1 VSPQGFVEAST
12 LRAFPCHHN
21 KVPLTTRWQ
30 EAKINP
36 RWDAWPLVGVATGAA
51 SGFDVLDI
59 DLPEGVAWYDANF
72 DALPTT
78 RAHTTQRGGLHLL
91 FRAAPGLRCSA
102 SRIAAGVDVR
112 ADGGYVIWWPREG
125 LPIDDAPLCEW
136 PEWLLREARGEAR
149 RSGLTDPNKKRPH
162 PPHDADAVLVR
173 SLIEGLWRLDPRKW
187 REYGRWLGLMTACKA
202 EGIDCAAWVE
212 WSVQD
217 ERYADDG
224 PIIERLW
231 AGCRPEHG
239 GALFAALAEAGI
251 RLASHHTSQ
260 CTPHRQEGSSLIRV
274 RSAQPPS
281 PTTRSP
287 TITPT
292 RNFYARI
299 ASARAPLE
307 RARGAA
313 REPALFAA
321 GCILAKMIA
330 EKRLPPDIAMRLLE
344 SDCQT
349 NGLWKELGKE
359 RCRRTITR
367 AFRHVEEKI
376 LSAT

>member
-1 VSPQGFVEAST
+1 M
-12 LRAFPCHHN
+12 
-21 KVPLTTRWQ
+21 
-30 EAKINP
+30 
-36 RWDAWPLVGVATGAA
+36 
-51 SGFDVLDI
+51 
-59 DLPEGVAWYDANF
+59 
-72 DALPTT
+72 
-78 RAHTTQRGGLHLL
+78 L
-91 FRAAPGLRCSA
+91 FRSAPGLRSSA

-125 LPIDDAPLCEW
+125 LAVDDAPLCEW
-136 PEWLLREARGEAR
+136 PEWLLKEARGEAR
-149 RSGLTDPNKKRPH
+149 RSGLTDPNKKKPLPPH
-162 PPHDADAVLVR
+162 DATHDADAVVR
-173 SLIEGLWRLDPRKW
+173 SLIEGLRQLDPRKW

-202 EGIDCAAWVE
+202 EGIDCSAWVE

-251 RLASHHTSQ
+251 RLASHHTSHS
-260 CTPHRQEGSSLIRV
+260 TPRQDGLAVIRV
-274 RSAQPPS
+274 RSAPPFQL
-281 PTTRSP
+281 
-287 TITPT
+287 TPT

-313 REPALFAA
+313 RESALFAA
-321 GCILAKMIA
+321 GCILAEMIA